1 MKAMKKMLAMLLA
14 VCMLIGMPLCMDVA
28 ATGDPESD
36 PLKLV
41 QATMIPEHWDTELDR
56 NTQVVLHFS
65 GHVHTVTAKRIKAF
79 IGIVGKN
86 NWMYDN
92 KIRHY
97 AASWLDGED
106 VFDRISF
113 EGTLDL
119 SGDAALYGET
129 TKYNNRADTNR
140 WVFTMNPKSTDNM
153 DKEANI
159 APQYQKYV
167 DGEKVDTI
175 PELFALAK
183 AVDGRL
189 AVVLVDLDATGDTFS
204 NALGRTKNDGSGV
217 NLMGDTKT
225 ANTSNGNDG
234 KTDGSGR
241 TGAHAV
247 VYDETT
253 AARMTGATLDSVTK
267 TLTVNFSDAM
277 TVRKGLLSGLMVLN
291 SQGQLMAQT
300 DGEFAVHPTAGYG
313 VMLNT
318 SAYPLTITSGTA
330 SGSIALDAAAYNRI
344 INWQNLVNTH
354 NDKHPEDPLRVL
366 FYVGEEWD
374 DAEALYWGRGEAQA
388 NYYLDSL
395 YTDDLRPFMAD
406 YKKNAAAGLSD
417 YMVTEITVR
426 NYAVSANGKGYDT
439 LTEALNAAV
448 SGDTVTLLAD
458 CAAEEIQ
465 IQDGVTLDLNGKTLT
480 ATSVVANVGGK
491 GIVKDSSDGKGGIAI
506 AQDAM
511 ALHVNNSQLPL
522 YDNGTYRFFNCE
534 TTQLFAGDDAKAMF
548 GVQFTM
554 NDAAYT
560 LLAQEGNAGMVL
572 TGNLALTL
580 DDKTTNFIYDFKAA
594 NVTSYA
600 ANKLADD
607 GKNWAIVLTVTG
619 FDKLEGEFTFASTP
633 TLTAAGVTVT
643 LPVATY
649 EKGE

>member
-522 YDNGTYRFFNCE
+522 YDNGSFRYVLHSHQIL
-534 TTQLFAGDDAKAMF
+534 QLRDHAVVCRRRCQSYVRCSVYHERCGIYPAGAGRQCRYGIDGQSCAHLRRQDY
-548 GVQFTM
+548 QF
-554 NDAAYT
+554 Y
-560 LLAQEGNAGMVL
+560 L
-572 TGNLALTL
+572 
-580 DDKTTNFIYDFKAA
+580 
-594 NVTSYA
+594 
-600 ANKLADD
+600 
-607 GKNWAIVLTVTG
+607 
-619 FDKLEGEFTFASTP
+619 
-633 TLTAAGVTVT
+633 
-643 LPVATY
+643 
-649 EKGE
+649 